1 MTWVRQGESC
11 WLLRDLPGPAFL
23 VAAKLEDCRVEGLL
37 EAVPAYDTV
46 GLYVDPDRF
55 TPEALGELDLT
66 DLASVANAPNE
77 HVVPVCY
84 EMNLDL
90 DDVAR
95 MQGISAETAV
105 EAHTAT
111 TYTCY
116 AVGFCP
122 GFAYLGNLPEPLA
135 GVPRLATP
143 RTQVQPGS
151 VGIAGPMTG
160 VYPLPRPGGW
170 RLIGRTPLTLVS
182 LEDAYFPI
190 RCGDRVRFQRI
201 DESEFW
207 RLAGERL

>member
-1 MTWVRQGESC
+1 MTSVRQGESC

-23 VAAKLEDCRVEGLL
+23 VAAKLEAERIEGVL

-55 TPEALGELDLT
+55 RPEAIGELDLA
-66 DLASVANAPNE
+66 DLAAVAKAPNE

-90 DDVAR
+90 DDVAW
-95 MQGISAETAV
+95 MLGISAETVV
-105 EAHTAT
+105 EAHTGT

-122 GFAYLGNLPEPLA
+122 GFAYLGDLPDPLA

-143 RTQVQPGS
+143 RTRVEPGS

-170 RLIGRTPLTLVS
+170 RLIGRTPLTLVC
-182 LEDAYFPI
+182 LEDEYFPI

-201 DESEFW
+201 DESEFR
-207 RLAGERL
+207 RLLGERL